1 MRPLNTHTRNEHTD
15 PPAMFH
21 GPKQI
26 TYQTQGKGV
35 GKYAILV
42 FYALQQIAVNLS
54 LIEHISPHSSHGSD
68 VWARFSYMLW
78 KTVIKV
84 SAKAQFSSGG
94 SNGNPWTS
102 KLNQFVRQIYSLVA
116 VTARTSVSYSAPRS
130 CLQSLPCQMDFNR
143 IHTCSRQLVSSM
155 SNAERGQVCWQ
166 GGVYIM

>member
-1 MRPLNTHTRNEHTD
+1 MWDLLTLTHGMSTLTHL
-15 PPAMFH
+15 PCSMAQSKSH
-21 GPKQI
+21 S
-26 TYQTQGKGV
+26 QTQGKGV

-68 VWARFSYMLW
+68 VWARFSCMLW

-102 KLNQFVRQIYSLVA
+102 KLTQFVRQIYSLVA
-116 VTARTSVSYSAPRS
+116 ASARTSVSYSAPRPFLAKWTLMGYILVRGS
-130 CLQSLPCQMDFNR
+130 LFLQCPMQREGKSAGKVGS
-143 IHTCSRQLVSSM
+143 I
-155 SNAERGQVCWQ
+155 
-166 GGVYIM
+166 